1 MSLLDDLENKA
12 VTGMLGGSS
21 NPLATGLL
29 QMINNHPGGVAGLV
43 QSFHEKGLGE
53 IASSW
58 VGTGQNLPI
67 SADQIQQ
74 VLGSEQVQQLAA
86 KAGIS
91 PEVAGSALAQLLPT
105 LIDKLTPNGQ
115 VPQHSN
121 LMEMGMRVLQSLG
134 KTGTNG

>member
-1 MSLLDDLENKA
+1 MGLFDDLENKA
-12 VTGMLGGSS
+12 VTGMLGGTS

-53 IASSW
+53 VASSW
-58 VGTGQNLPI
+58 VGNGQNLPV

-74 VLGSEQVQQLAA
+74 VLGGEQVKQLAA

-91 PEVAGSALAQLLPT
+91 PDVAGSSLAQLLPT

-115 VPQHSN
+115 APQHSN
-121 LMEMGMRVLQSLG
+121 LMEMGMSVLQSLE

>member
-1 MSLLDDLENKA
+1 MGLLDDLQNKA

-53 IASSW
+53 VASSW
-58 VGTGQNLPI
+58 VSTGPNLPI
-67 SADQIQQ
+67 SANQIQQ
-74 VLGSEQVQQLAA
+74 VLGSEQVKQLAA

-91 PEVAGSALAQLLPT
+91 PDVAGSSLAQLLPT

-115 VPQHSN
+115 VQQHSN
-121 LMEMGMRVLQSLG
+121 LMEMGMSVLQSLG
-134 KTGTNG
+134 KTGT

>member
-1 MSLLDDLENKA
+1 MGLFDELENKA
-12 VTGMLGGSS
+12 VSGMLGGSS

-29 QMINNHPGGVAGLV
+29 QTINNHPGGVAGLV

-58 VGTGQNLPI
+58 VSTGQNLPI

-74 VLGSEQVQQLAA
+74 VLGSEQVKQLAA

-91 PEVAGSALAQLLPT
+91 PDAAGSSLAQLLPT

-115 VPQHSN
+115 VQQHSN
-121 LMEMGMRVLQSLG
+121 LMEMGMSLLQSLG